1 MALTDKAFIAI
12 QFFGTHEQIGLLQQ
26 HVIDIRQAQLDTNRR
41 NVGYHKKKI
50 ITSIDTIMN
59 SLKNDLRRELKL
71 EVETN
76 PIFHLTYNEEEAA
89 KIKDSLNKAK
99 NAYQLGEIKKVPKTK
114 NTYSDKNGNVF
125 SNTRESRMADK
136 KIRN

>member
-1 MALTDKAFIAI
+1 
-12 QFFGTHEQIGLLQQ
+12 
-26 HVIDIRQAQLDTNRR
+26 
-41 NVGYHKKKI
+41 
-50 ITSIDTIMN
+50 MN

-71 EVETN
+71 EVETT

-114 NTYSDKNGNVF
+114 NTY
-125 SNTRESRMADK
+125 
-136 KIRN
+136 